1 MKEEIAEKAQNIE
14 QIRTNLKKNQV
25 KMPIPQEGQENAFV
39 DMEGTADDLIDQTV
53 REMDDDAFVLEDDT
67 APTGDSIDDK

>member
-1 MKEEIAEKAQNIE
+1 
-14 QIRTNLKKNQV
+14 
-25 KMPIPQEGQENAFV
+25 MPIPQEGQENAFV